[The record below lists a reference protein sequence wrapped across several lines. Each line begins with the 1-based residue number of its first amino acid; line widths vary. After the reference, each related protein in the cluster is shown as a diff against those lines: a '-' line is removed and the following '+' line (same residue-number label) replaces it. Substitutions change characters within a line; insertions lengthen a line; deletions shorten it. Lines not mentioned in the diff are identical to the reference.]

1 MAGDFLKVKSVIES
15 EVISKADQEHVRVC
29 VEDTGD
35 MVKLDFTTS
44 NLDDAFEQEH
54 PFISFSV
61 EDDEKRNLVVG
72 KGASRIYGSIVLTLY
87 SPKGQ
92 GNTGG
97 AKLSDFVY
105 DNFHATRVGST
116 LLRDVRRIGGYKLGG
131 WNTKVL
137 QVSFEHTVSP

>member
-1 MAGDFLKVKSVIES
+1 MAGDFAKIKSVVES
-15 EVISKADQEHVRVC
+15 EIMLVADQKHVRAC

-35 MVKLDFTTS
+35 LVKSDFTVS
-44 NLDDAFEQEH
+44 NLDDAFEQEN
-54 PFISFSV
+54 PFITFSV

-72 KGASRIYGSIVLTLY
+72 KGASRIYGSIIFTLF

-92 GNTGG
+92 GNTAG

-105 DNFHATRVGST
+105 DNFHATRVGDT